1 MMATALQQGDVSEL
15 VAAYLLGHSRKGLTM
30 SYGYYSKGYDAKRLQ
45 EAQDRA
51 IAVIDE
57 TLSKESYPAI
67 PQPQHAEA
75 V

>member
-1 MMATALQQGDVSEL
+1 
-15 VAAYLLGHSRKGLTM
+15 M
-30 SYGYYSKGYDAKRLQ
+30 SYGYYSKGYDAKRLR

-57 TLSKESYPAI
+57 MLGKESASVTAPA
-67 PQPQHAEA
+67 QHAEA

>member
-57 TLSKESYPAI
+57 MLGKGSGSAPNLS
-67 PQPQHAEA
+67 QHAEA